1 MTSQWTTSDA
11 AYEQAARMVS
21 ALDEHLALGPTC
33 PEDKRAIEET
43 MATLTDTYSALW
55 CRAKAVEEDAQRA
68 QATLETLTSELQEK
82 RDTGQAVTQA
92 FRHHR
97 AFISSLTRR
106 IAVQGQEDVA
116 APPLP
121 GSIEAETRQMERFKL
136 INELAVAGEEY
147 ARMNIKWRKM
157 HLEGANLIAQITEET
172 KATKVIFEKAKAFR
186 ATESLLGKDLIR
198 RTRRAEEFGCVIAAP
213 KLMEDEN
220 SRGEAVG
227 EEYGK
232 SAGSEEEDSK
242 KEVQERGEAHAG
254 TER

>member
-1 MTSQWTTSDA
+1 
-11 AYEQAARMVS
+11 MVS
-21 ALDEHLALGPTC
+21 RLDEHLALGPTC

-43 MATLTDTYSALW
+43 MATLTDTYSTLW
-55 CRAKAVEEDAQRA
+55 CRAKALEKDAQRA
-68 QATLETLTSELQEK
+68 EAALETLTSELEEK
-82 RDTGQAVTQA
+82 RDTGKAVVQD
-92 FRHHR
+92 FRPHR

-157 HLEGANLIAQITEET
+157 HLEGANLIAQITEER
-172 KATKVIFEKAKAFR
+172 KAMKGLLEKAKAFR

-213 KLMEDEN
+213 KLMEDEK
-220 SRGEAVG
+220 SSGEAVG
-227 EEYGK
+227 GECGE
-232 SAGSEEEDSK
+232 SAGSDEEDAK
-242 KEVQERGEAHAG
+242 KEVPQQGEAQASA
-254 TER
+254 E